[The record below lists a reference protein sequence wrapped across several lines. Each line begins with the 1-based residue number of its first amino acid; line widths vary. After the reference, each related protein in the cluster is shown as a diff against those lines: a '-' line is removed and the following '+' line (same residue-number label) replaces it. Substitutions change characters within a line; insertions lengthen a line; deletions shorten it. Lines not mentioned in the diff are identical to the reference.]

1 MKTTSLISSLGLS
14 LLLSGCAAIGIPV
27 SVPIDIPVRPVLAV
41 CTERPVIEASI
52 IEIEGIGPAVV
63 LTLKDAVMLRTFI
76 HTYMVCSEI
85 NQVELLGHIEKL
97 ENRLKVLKE
106 E

>member
-27 SVPIDIPVRPVLAV
+27 SVLIDIPVRPVLAV
-41 CTERPVIEASI
+41 CPKRPAIAASI

-63 LTLKDAVMLRTFI
+63 LTLEDAVRLRTFI
-76 HTYMVCSEI
+76 HQYMECSEI
-85 NQVELLGHIEKL
+85 NRVELEGYIEKL
-97 ENRLKVLKE
+97 VNS
-106 E
+106 